1 MGDFTIEDLF
11 NYRRKGAGNL
21 ADAYEQ
27 QQQQIADNETVIRS
41 LCLERDALKAH
52 VERLRSIAFPYVDL
66 LPELVDWFD
75 DTPHQSLAERDAEVA
90 MAAIRTA
97 LRNLGE
103 PTLTESSIQIFAYEY
118 AQRIKEGDQDQCE

>member
-1 MGDFTIEDLF
+1 MRSKAMSDLMLIGVLRMPVTPQSDELTLRQ
-11 NYRRKGAGNL
+11 YIDRGRQA
-21 ADAYEQ
+21 ADLIEQ
-27 QQQQIADNETVIRS
+27 QAAEI
-41 LCLERDALKAH
+41 DALKAH

-75 DTPHQSLAERDAEVA
+75 DTPYQSLAEHDARVA

-103 PTLTESSIQIFAYEY
+103 PSLTEASIQIFA
-118 AQRIKEGDQDQCE
+118 